1 MKNNDTITINYFGHS
16 NKHRKDVAGKQRL
29 NHGVFCKIF
38 NDFLQV
44 TKPQYKYKWIDENDY
59 ELHKEYFNN
68 YKYECFNTY
77 DTDAWMNYYE
87 NKLKDVDFFLK
98 NIDNDETW
106 YDDVLDLIHDFVWT
120 LHEED
125 EFPYLKDSRNDN
137 KYIPIELSDGAFG
150 CGEIVKELVNEN

>member
-1 MKNNDTITINYFGHS
+1 MKTNNTITKQEINKMENNNTITINYFGHS
-16 NKHRKDVAGKQRL
+16 NRYGKDVKGKQIL

-38 NDFLQV
+38 NDFLQT

-68 YKYECFNTY
+68 FKYECFNTY
-77 DTDAWMNYYE
+77 DTDAWMNSYE
-87 NKLKDVDFFLK
+87 NILKDGDF
-98 NIDNDETW
+98 
-106 YDDVLDLIHDFVWT
+106 DVLDLIHDFVWT

-137 KYIPIELSDGAFG
+137 KYIPIEHSEIID
-150 CGEIVKELVNEN
+150 EIVKELVNEN

>member
-1 MKNNDTITINYFGHS
+1 MENNNTITINYFGHS
-16 NKHRKDVAGKQRL
+16 NRYGKDVVGKQIL

-38 NDFLQV
+38 NDFLQT

-68 YKYECFNTY
+68 FKYECFNTY
-77 DTDAWMNYYE
+77 DTDAWMNSYE
-87 NKLKDVDFFLK
+87 NILKDGDF
-98 NIDNDETW
+98 
-106 YDDVLDLIHDFVWT
+106 DVLDLIHDFVWT

-137 KYIPIELSDGAFG
+137 KYIPIEHSEIID
-150 CGEIVKELVNEN
+150 EIVKELVNEN

>member
-1 MKNNDTITINYFGHS
+1 MENNNTITINYFGHS
-16 NKHRKDVAGKQRL
+16 NKYRKDVAGKQIL
-29 NHGVFCKIF
+29 NHGLFCKIF
-38 NDFLQV
+38 NDFLQT
-44 TKPQYKYKWIDENDY
+44 TKPQYKYKWIDEND
-59 ELHKEYFNN
+59 
-68 YKYECFNTY
+68 
-77 DTDAWMNYYE
+77 YE

-150 CGEIVKELVNEN
+150 CGEIVKEVV